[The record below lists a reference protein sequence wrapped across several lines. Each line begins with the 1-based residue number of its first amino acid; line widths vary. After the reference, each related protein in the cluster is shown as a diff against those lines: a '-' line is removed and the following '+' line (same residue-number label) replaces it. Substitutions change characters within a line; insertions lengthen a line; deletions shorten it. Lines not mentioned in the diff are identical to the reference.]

1 MSPRT
6 LLKLLIES
14 FKAWHSDNASR
25 LAAALAYYTIFSL
38 SPLLIMAIAIAGSL
52 FGEDT
57 AKGEIVGEFIEIGY
71 ESNCTENHAKVE
83 SFVM

>member
-14 FKAWHSDNASR
+14 FRAWQSDNASR

-57 AKGEIVGEFIEIGY
+57 AKREIVGEFMEIGY